1 LIFPGLPFAGEEEM
15 TDQVV
20 AQVTL
25 RKADGSSILES
36 KAPLTAATLARYRV
50 ESSVVEA
57 AKAHFEAL
65 GFSVTA
71 EGPTGFSITGSQ
83 AHFEQTFQTT
93 LVASPGEQQ
102 LTAKD
107 ALAIPAE
114 LTPLVADV
122 TLPIPP
128 ERFP

>member
-1 LIFPGLPFAGEEEM
+1 M

-36 KAPLTAATLARYRV
+36 KASITAETLARYRV
-50 ESSVVEA
+50 ESSVVQA
-57 AKAHFEAL
+57 AKAKFEAL
-65 GFSVTA
+65 GFTVTA

-83 AHFEQTFQTT
+83 AHFEQTFHTT
-93 LVASPGEQQ
+93 LASSPGGKR

-107 ALAIPAE
+107 GLAIPAE

-128 ERFP
+128 ELFS

>member
-1 LIFPGLPFAGEEEM
+1 M

-36 KAPLTAATLARYRV
+36 KASITAETLARYRV
-50 ESSVVEA
+50 ESSVVQA
-57 AKAHFEAL
+57 AKAKFEAL
-65 GFSVTA
+65 GFTVTA

-83 AHFEQTFQTT
+83 AHFEQTFHTT
-93 LVASPGEQQ
+93 LASSPGGKH

-107 ALAIPAE
+107 GLVIPAE

-128 ERFP
+128 ELFS